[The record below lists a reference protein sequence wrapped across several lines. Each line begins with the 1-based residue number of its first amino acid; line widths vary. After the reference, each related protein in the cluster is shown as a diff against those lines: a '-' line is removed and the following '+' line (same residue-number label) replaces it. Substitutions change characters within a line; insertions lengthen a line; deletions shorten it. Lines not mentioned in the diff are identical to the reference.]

1 MRRTKR
7 SRGFTLIE
15 LLVVIAI
22 IGILIALLLP
32 AVQQARAAA
41 RRTQC
46 KNNLKQI
53 GIALHNYHDVH
64 RTLPMGSKKLSG
76 VGGGAWGFLLF
87 LLPHLEQENSFRAV
101 NFGNNDCCS
110 EVLALQAAGRTTPS
124 RVPYEVLLCASDPM
138 SGKLHFSGPSQG
150 SANCGELFP
159 GNYMGVSGTVDTNC
173 GGTWTGNGVL
183 YSLSSVS
190 FRDITDGTANTMAVG
205 ERGLPNDLVWGWI
218 ICGGTECEHYISTN
232 RGLSPGD
239 NAPWTTNSLVQRF
252 WSWHTGGAHFLFADG
267 STHFLSNS
275 INSTTYREL
284 STRNGNEMIGEF

>member
-7 SRGFTLIE
+7 SQGFTLIE

-22 IGILIALLLP
+22 IGILVALLLP

-53 GIALHNYHDVH
+53 GLALHNYHDVH
-64 RTLPMGSKKLSG
+64 LTMPMGSRKTSG
-76 VGGGAWGFLLF
+76 AGSWGFLMF
-87 LLPHLEQENSFRAV
+87 LLPQLEQNNSLLGV
-101 NFGNNDCCS
+101 NFSNNDCCS
-110 EVLALQAAGRTTPS
+110 EVLALQASGGTGPS
-124 RVPYEVLLCASDPM
+124 RVPYEVLLCPSDPM
-138 SGKLHFSGPSQG
+138 SGKLHISGGGVSYP
-150 SANCGELFP
+150 CGELYP

-173 GGTWTGNGVL
+173 GGTWTGDGVL
-183 YSLSSVS
+183 YSLSSTR
-190 FRDITDGTANTMAVG
+190 FRDIGDGTANTMAVG

-218 ICGGTECEHYISTN
+218 ICGGTECEQYIGTN
-232 RGLSPGD
+232 RGLSPGA

-252 WSWHTGGAHFLFADG
+252 WSWHTGGSHFLFADG

-275 INSTTYREL
+275 INATTYRKL
-284 STRNGNEMIGEF
+284 STRNGEEMIGEF